1 MNDAAYDIS
10 YLLDHETTA
19 STMADFRSARPSTA
33 TLEVSQVVSAQQT
46 LASELLQME
55 GHHEEM
61 IRQYMSVTGVSELDT
76 HW

>member
-10 YLLDHETTA
+10 HLLELEA
-19 STMADFRSARPSTA
+19 ESPAVPEFRAARPAIVKPEGST
-33 TLEVSQVVSAQQT
+33 VSVAQQT

-61 IRQYMSVTGVSELDT
+61 IRQYMSMTTDSEQAAN
-76 HW
+76 W